1 MKPQGITT
9 VAMVKRLQTRRS
21 QLDRLL
27 DPDYDG
33 VTLALLAE
41 PQRQRFY
48 AQIRS

>member
-1 MKPQGITT
+1 MKCQGITKLEM
-9 VAMVKRLQTRRS
+9 AKRLHASRS

-27 DPDYDG
+27 EPDYDS

>member
-1 MKPQGITT
+1 MKRQGITKLEI
-9 VAMVKRLQTRRS
+9 AKRLQTRRS